1 MTEAHMRLAAAAER
15 IAARFSLRGRRALI
29 TGGSLGIGRAI
40 ARVFADAGAAL
51 AVQHA
56 AATDD
61 GYGRRGAAAELV
73 DELRAA
79 GAQAVAIDADF
90 ERPGEARATAER
102 AIAELGGVDIL
113 VCAAAVQHR
122 IELGGVTDAQID
134 RQTQVNFKATIEL
147 LQATVPAMRDRRWG
161 RVLTIGSVNQLRPE
175 PELSIYAALKSAQHN
190 VIANLA
196 RLYASEGV
204 TLNNLAPGLVATD
217 RNRWRREDAE
227 VWRGIERA
235 ANPMMRAA
243 VPEEM
248 AGAALLLCSDAGS
261 FITGCDLQASGGG
274 HL

>member
-1 MTEAHMRLAAAAER
+1 MTDRDARHAAAAER
-15 IAARFSLRGRRALI
+15 IAARFSLRERRALI

-40 ARVFADAGAAL
+40 TRILGDAGAAV
-51 AVQHA
+51 AIQFA

-61 GYGRRGAAAELV
+61 GYGKRGAAAELV
-73 DELRAA
+73 DELRAS
-79 GAQAVAIDADF
+79 GMQAAAIEADF
-90 ERPGEARATAER
+90 ERPGAARATAER
-102 AIAELGGVDIL
+102 AIAELGAIDIL

-122 IELGGVTDAQID
+122 IALDGVTDAQID
-134 RQTQVNFKATIEL
+134 RQTQINFKATIEL
-147 LQATVPAMRDRRWG
+147 LQATVPAMRARRWG

-175 PELSIYAALKSAQHN
+175 PELSVYAALKSAQHN
-190 VIANLA
+190 LIVNLA
-196 RLYASEGV
+196 RRHAAEGV
-204 TLNNLAPGLVATD
+204 TFNNLAPGLVATD
-217 RNRWRREDAE
+217 RNRWRREDPE

-235 ANPMMRAA
+235 ANPMARAA